1 MDNIKTT
8 NSKILQNKLLIPFIV
23 TLIGAVFMFI
33 TIFLPYAT
41 ANEEQAEK
49 FKAYPDEIV
58 FEELDMTAKDMVN
71 ISMVE
76 YANVYGNFSEQIWG
90 DTSYGIFY
98 IALVALIGV
107 FSLMAILFS
116 VLKKPIAV
124 TIFSLLSFGVFSI
137 QNFDYTDRGVIPS
150 STYDWGA
157 AYYIFYIAFAVAL
170 IGAIWLLVSKII
182 QKKQQKQAK

>member
-1 MDNIKTT
+1 MNDIKMT
-8 NSKILQNKLLIPFIV
+8 NNKLLIPFVV

-33 TIFLPYAT
+33 TIFLPYGT

-49 FKAYPDEIV
+49 FRTYPDEIV
-58 FEELDMTAKDMVN
+58 YEEVDMTSKDMIN

-76 YANVYGNFSEQIWG
+76 YANVYGNLSEQIWG

-107 FSLMAILFS
+107 FSLLSVLFS

-124 TIFSLLSFGVFSI
+124 AIFSLLAFGVFCI

-150 STYDWGA
+150 STYEWGA
-157 AYYIFYIAFAVAL
+157 AYYVFYIAFVVAL
-170 IGAIWLLVSKII
+170 VGAIWMLVSKII
-182 QKKQQKQAK
+182 QKKQQKQEN

>member
-1 MDNIKTT
+1 MDDIKIK
-8 NSKILQNKLLIPFIV
+8 NSKVAQNKLLFPFIV
-23 TLIGAVFMFI
+23 ALIGTVFMFI

-58 FEELDMTAKDMVN
+58 YEELDMTAKDMVN

-76 YANVYGNFSEQIWG
+76 YANVYGNLSEQIWG
-90 DTSYGIFY
+90 DASYGIFY
-98 IALVALIGV
+98 IAMVALIGV
-107 FSLMAILFS
+107 FSLLSILFA

-124 TIFSLLSFGVFSI
+124 AVFSLLSFGVFSI

-150 STYDWGA
+150 STYEWGA
-157 AYYIFYIAFAVAL
+157 AYYVFYIAFAVAL
-170 IGAIWLLVSKII
+170 AGAIWMLVSKII
-182 QKKQQKQAK
+182 QKKQQKQA